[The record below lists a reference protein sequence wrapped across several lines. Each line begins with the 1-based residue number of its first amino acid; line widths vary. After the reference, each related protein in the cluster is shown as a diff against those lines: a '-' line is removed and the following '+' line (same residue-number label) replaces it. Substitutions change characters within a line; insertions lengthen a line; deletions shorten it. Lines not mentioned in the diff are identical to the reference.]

1 MPSNIVLFDVD
12 AFFVLGAMTLLES
25 FDNIYVATTQ
35 NDVINYIKNNEVDV
49 FMMDPSQYM
58 GSLPEGFFSSIRDIS
73 EKIKI
78 VFLIES
84 KNKRNFYI
92 NRLHPHIVIEKNVS
106 PDLFVK
112 LLKLINAGIYAGK
125 V

>member
-25 FDNIYVATTQ
+25 FDHIYVANNQT
-35 NDVINYIKNNEVDV
+35 DVINYIKDNNVDV

-58 GSLPEGFFSSIRDIS
+58 GTLPEGFISSIRDIS
-73 EKIKI
+73 ERTKI

-92 NRLHPHIVIEKNVS
+92 NRLHPHIVIEKNVP

-112 LLKLINAGIYAGK
+112 LLKLINVGIYAGK
-125 V
+125 A